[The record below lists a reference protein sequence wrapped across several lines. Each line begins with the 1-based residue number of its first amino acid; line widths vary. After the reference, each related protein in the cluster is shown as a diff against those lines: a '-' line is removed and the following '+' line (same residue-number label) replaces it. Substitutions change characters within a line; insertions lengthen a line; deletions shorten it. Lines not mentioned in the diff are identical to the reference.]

1 MNRDEQFENRLSR
14 QPVKP
19 VPPTWRAEILSAAE
33 RATDSVHASRITHH
47 VPWWR
52 ELFWPCPQAW
62 AALAT
67 AWLLIVGLNVVS
79 RESLPPTVVSRAVP
93 PSPQIRDLLKQQE
106 RLFAELVGPLEASP
120 ADRPKP
126 DAPRPR
132 SARREKFA
140 NV

>member
-1 MNRDEQFENRLSR
+1 MNRDEQFEKRLQR

-19 VPPTWRAEILSAAE
+19 IPSAWRSEILEAAQ
-33 RATDSVHASRITHH
+33 AAVPSHASRITHH

-62 AALAT
+62 AALAA

-79 RESLPPTVVSRAVP
+79 RESLPPTHASRVVPA
-93 PSPQIRDLLKQQE
+93 SPQIRDLLKQQE
-106 RLFAELVGPLEASP
+106 RLFAELVGPMDKSA

-126 DAPRPR
+126 AAPQPR
-132 SARREKFA
+132 SARREEFA
-140 NV
+140 NA